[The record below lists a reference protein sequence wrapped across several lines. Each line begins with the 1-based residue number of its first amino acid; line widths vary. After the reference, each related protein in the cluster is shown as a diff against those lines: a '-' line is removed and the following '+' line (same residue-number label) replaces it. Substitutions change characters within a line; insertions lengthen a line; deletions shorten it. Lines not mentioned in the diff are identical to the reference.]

1 MLIGQYSFPDMLNYA
16 ILCNIVTTWTI
27 IQLVCVQESL
37 GCTDVEASASY
48 RPIKADCLKLA
59 HDQGRLYP
67 VNQKGVGKHVRNTLC
82 EETLVLKLTLQQCIN
97 SLKAGSIWPYE
108 SPVVLTRVARSSGI
122 IYTKHCSLPPIQ
134 LFKWETLSAFYF
146 WPCHNY

>member
-59 HDQGRLYP
+59 H
-67 VNQKGVGKHVRNTLC
+67 VRNTLC

-122 IYTKHCSLPPIQ
+122 ICTKHCSLPPIQ

-146 WPCHNY
+146 WPCRNY